1 MGKRPSDFD
10 LIAKN
15 EIFGRISRRS
25 PSSADY
31 DLVSKAHQLRS
42 KRARGVDEG
51 ITKNVTTIPEL
62 WMSDPA
68 RWDFKGIDTKKS
80 KKSKAKKGGKK
91 R

>member
-25 PSSADY
+25 PSSADI

-42 KRARGVDEG
+42 PRARGVDEG
-51 ITKNVTTIPEL
+51 MTKNVTNISEL

-68 RWDFKGIDTKKS
+68 RYDFMGVDTKKT
-80 KKSKAKKGGKK
+80 KAKKGGK
-91 R
+91 RR